1 MKAEALQRARELS
14 EQQGVLEL
22 TWDDV
27 VQVANRYEPWIDAGL
42 VLDAID
48 PLEVNLRRRRAHLVA
63 FEAA

>member
-1 MKAEALQRARELS
+1 M
-14 EQQGVLEL
+14 LEL